1 MQWTQPKA
9 AQTRQARTRLGDHRT
24 LPSDHK
30 VPHSGAPRCPAV
42 KAHLEVEVEFGSER
56 LTMLILPGVDA
67 LLLCWNFL
75 TQVSAEKRCCHEIII
90 PARNRHNIK
99 LEEKFSRK
107 RTSSNF

>member
-1 MQWTQPKA
+1 
-9 AQTRQARTRLGDHRT
+9 
-24 LPSDHK
+24 
-30 VPHSGAPRCPAV
+30 
-42 KAHLEVEVEFGSER
+42 
-56 LTMLILPGVDA
+56 MLILPGVDA